1 MSILK
6 TQTKLQQLQ
15 KRSADALGIFQNTVN
30 NLADTNANIRT
41 ELKTREDEIK
51 KLQEERAELKGLET
65 QNQTVMDKIQDFLGS
80 LNS

>member
-15 KRSADALGIFQNTVN
+15 KKSADALGIFQNTVN
-30 NLADTNANIRT
+30 NLADTNASIRT

-51 KLQEERAELKGLET
+51 KAPRRK
-65 QNQTVMDKIQDFLGS
+65 S
-80 LNS
+80 